1 MSQAKWLQIG
11 FFLYLV
17 GEAKE
22 LFSSYPVQ
30 HSGLE
35 SHEMCDNHILLYQQI
50 SKSKTTYNINVAH
63 YFFRPPRVH
72 CVLLLHRGPL
82 CSVQLAKYTHT
93 IRMYQ
98 EQINMIFYFINQEY
112 LSKHFMIKTCVCV
125 LFGLKRGQLVYIVK
139 KDTDLEQYILK

>member
-72 CVLLLHRGPL
+72 CVYYSIEAH
-82 CSVQLAKYTHT
+82 CVVYSQQSTH

-112 LSKHFMIKTCVCV
+112 LSKHFMIKTCVF
-125 LFGLKRGQLVYIVK
+125 LSFWSKKRLASLHSK
-139 KDTDLEQYILK
+139 KRH

>member
-35 SHEMCDNHILLYQQI
+35 SHEMCNNYILVDIKIQN
-50 SKSKTTYNINVAH
+50 YNVECGLL
-63 YFFRPPRVH
+63 FFQTSQ
-72 CVLLLHRGPL
+72 GPL
-82 CSVQLAKYTHT
+82 CPITPSRPIVQCIQLAKYTHT

>member
-11 FFLYLV
+11 FSYILQGKQKSCFHPTQCSIV
-17 GEAKE
+17 GQNPMKCA
-22 LFSSYPVQ
+22 
-30 HSGLE
+30 
-35 SHEMCDNHILLYQQI
+35 IIIYQQI
-50 SKSKTTYNINVAH
+50 SKSKTIMLNVAY

-82 CSVQLAKYTHT
+82 CSAYTQLAKYTHT

-112 LSKHFMIKTCVCV
+112 LSKHFMIKTCVCP
-125 LFGLKRGQLVYIVK
+125 FWSKKRLASLHSK
-139 KDTDLEQYILK
+139 KRH